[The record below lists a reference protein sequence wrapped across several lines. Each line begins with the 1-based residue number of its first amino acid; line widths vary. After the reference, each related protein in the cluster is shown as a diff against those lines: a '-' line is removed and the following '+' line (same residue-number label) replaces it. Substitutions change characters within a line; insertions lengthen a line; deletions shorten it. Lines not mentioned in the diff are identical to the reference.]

1 MPITLRPATEA
12 DQGFLRD
19 LVPRLRGFGP
29 SMLRP
34 AAAMDAAEQR
44 AFADAVSRPDPGDA
58 VVVAELDGQ
67 PAGAALF
74 EEKTDYFTGERH
86 GHLGIIIVG
95 DHAEGQ
101 GVGKAL
107 LDACEAW
114 ARERGHR
121 FVTLNVF
128 DRNQRARRFYERNGW
143 HPDAVKYVKEL

>member
-1 MPITLRPATEA
+1 MPLTLRPATAA
-12 DQGFLRD
+12 DLGFLRA

-34 AAAMDAAEQR
+34 AAAMDDAEQQ
-44 AFADAVSRPDPGDA
+44 AFAQAVTHPGPGHA
-58 VVVAELDGQ
+58 VLVAELDGH

-74 EEKTDYFTGERH
+74 EEKTDYFTGEAH

-95 DHAEGQ
+95 DGAEGQ

-107 LDACEAW
+107 LDACEDW
-114 ARERGHR
+114 ARARGHR

-128 DRNQRARRFYERNGW
+128 DRNARARRFYERSGW